1 MVVPDVTV
9 CECLAVGCFDVNEK
23 NLSISLCECESTTV
37 SDLVLD
43 V

>member
-9 CECLAVGCFDVNEK
+9 GERLVVGCFDVNEK
-23 NLSISLCECESTTV
+23 SLSISICECESTTV